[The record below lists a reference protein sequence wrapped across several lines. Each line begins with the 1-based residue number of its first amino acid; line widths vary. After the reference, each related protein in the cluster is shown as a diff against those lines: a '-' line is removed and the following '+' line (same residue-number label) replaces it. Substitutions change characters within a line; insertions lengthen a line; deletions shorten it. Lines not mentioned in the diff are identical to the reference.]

1 MNRFEIDTLVEKF
14 RAGEISRRGFMRRA
28 TALGVSAAAAGML
41 VRDAAGQTPEAS
53 PAGTGEVVTSPN
65 REDALAEIESA
76 FPFEEPQVEGGQLI
90 HVMTTDISTT
100 NTVLT
105 SDTYSGWITG
115 FIYDGLIGASVA
127 TGLET
132 PTGLAESWEIAEDG
146 VTYTLNLMQGIK
158 WHDGEDFTADDVIM
172 TFDKALAENSQ
183 SVRKATIDE
192 VLESYEK
199 IDDYTV
205 QFKAKFQ
212 TALFLTD
219 ALSQFGIMPEHIWG
233 DVDPADW
240 PSDAGSTGQDAS
252 RVVGTGAF
260 KFVEW
265 VLGDHVT
272 LEKNPDYWDTTNI
285 PTIDTYT
292 YQVIADP
299 ASAIA
304 ALQTGQADV
313 AEIPFCAGKFTARVQ
328 PGAQHRRLRHPEL
341 QLLHHQPGP
350 GEGRGLHGRQR
361 PQGPPLRAGPQHHR
375 RHGLRRLTRSRQM
388 APSRC
393 SPSPMRRTASTR
405 STTTIRRRPSP
416 SSRSRVGPSGGDGI
430 REKDGQ
436 RLSFDCTYSEGA
448 STYETQIPYM
458 QQAWREVGVEMLP
471 SAIPFPTLLENND
484 AGNFQMSVLGFSWSV
499 DGGQHVMFGSEYTP
513 PQGFNMMRYSNPDY
527 DALIQ
532 PSLTE
537 LDVEKRIDILIE
549 MSNIVE
555 RRHGRGYHRVPQE
568 HHGCFSARAQLLPE
582 RLQQRLVDYP
592 GVARRGLNTKASRRQ
607 EGWPHGHPSSC
618 DVVQCETESRFP
630 WPTNRPSWSSLLVTC
645 PCRFP
650 DSR

>member
-28 TALGVSAAAAGML
+28 TALGVSATAAGML

-53 PAGTGEVVTSPN
+53 PAGTGQVVTSPN
-65 REDALAEIESA
+65 REDALAEIEAA
-76 FPFEEPQVEGGQLI
+76 FPFEEPQVQGGQLI
-90 HVMTTDISTT
+90 HVMTTDISTV

-115 FIYDGLIGASVA
+115 FIFDGLIGASVA

-146 VTYTLNLMQGIK
+146 MTYTLNLMQGIK

-205 QFKAKFQ
+205 KFKAKFQ

-252 RVVGTGAF
+252 RVIGTGAF

-313 AEIPFCAGKFTARVQ
+313 TEIPF
-328 PGAQHRRLRHPEL
+328 AQANSLRESNPEL
-341 QLLHHQPGP
+341 QIVDFDTLSFNFYITNQDPAKGEVFTDVNVRKALHYALDRQVIAETVYDGYAIQADGTQPVLSIAYAPDRINTIYNYDPEKAKSLLEESGW
-350 GEGRGLHGRQR
+350 
-361 PQGPPLRAGPQHHR
+361 
-375 RHGLRRLTRSRQM
+375 T
-388 APSRC
+388 
-393 SPSPMRRTASTR
+393 
-405 STTTIRRRPSP
+405 
-416 SSRSRVGPSGGDGI
+416 VGGDGI
-430 REKDGQ
+430 REKDGK
-436 RLSFDCTYSEGA
+436 RLSFECTYSEGA

-549 MSNIVE
+549 MSNIVNDDMAAGITVF
-555 RRHGRGYHRVPQE
+555 RKSIMGASPRVHNFFPNGYSNIWWVT
-568 HHGCFSARAQLLPE
+568 RAWLDE
-582 RLQQRLVDYP
+582 
-592 GVARRGLNTKASRRQ
+592 A
-607 EGWPHGHPSSC
+607 
-618 DVVQCETESRFP
+618 
-630 WPTNRPSWSSLLVTC
+630 
-645 PCRFP
+645 
-650 DSR
+650 